1 MSPELDLLMFPMPGL
16 AGAMAA
22 TVEAA
27 GWDGI
32 YFADTQNL
40 PGEVYVSL
48 GLAAAATERM
58 ILATGVTNPVSVRL
72 TNTSSATRSTRI
84 RSVINST
91 MAMARMAR
99 TVMISGVI
107 LTVLYLSSAVKS
119 GAADV
124 LTPINIE

>member
-40 PGEVYVSL
+40 TGEVYVSL

-58 ILATGVTNPVSVRL
+58 VLATGVTNPVTRHPAVAA
-72 TNTSSATRSTRI
+72 SAIST
-84 RSVINST
+84 VQ
-91 MAMARMAR
+91 AA
-99 TVMISGVI
+99 SG
-107 LTVLYLSSAVKS
+107 
-119 GAADV
+119 
-124 LTPINIE
+124 